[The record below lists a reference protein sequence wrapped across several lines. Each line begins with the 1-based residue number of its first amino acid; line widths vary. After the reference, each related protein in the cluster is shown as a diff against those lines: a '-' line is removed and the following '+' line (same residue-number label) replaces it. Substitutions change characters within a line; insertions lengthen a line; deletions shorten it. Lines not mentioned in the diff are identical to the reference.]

1 MLCYYCVT
9 CRHVFSF
16 RNIFIHTMAICLC
29 LFRLLNSTA
38 VSGVTSPLEKNEMA
52 TFRFVVVNIDSADI
66 IGGVFFQYVIPRLTS
81 VPDNQIIE
89 A

>member
-1 MLCYYCVT
+1 MGPDT
-9 CRHVFSF
+9 DSASHVILASGTFHSYHKCCF
-16 RNIFIHTMAICLC
+16 CFLRI
-29 LFRLLNSTA
+29 LNSTS
-38 VSGVTSPLEKNEMA
+38 VFGVTSPLEENEVA
-52 TFRFVVVNIDSADI
+52 TFRFVVVSIDSANI